1 MIGEA
6 MSGDLSTNEMAGRLL
21 TAHDT
26 ELADLVPTLIERV
39 SREFGLPAPE
49 PEHQWPA
56 DLIAAVR
63 EFLVCVATNDLE
75 RIGVR
80 DGIFEG
86 IGLESARV
94 GMDFESLAAAIRLAV
109 RVIQPRVHRT
119 VLAETKGGNPDAVL
133 ELLDR
138 VLAAGERVVVAT
150 RHGFDIAALTN
161 DDEAQLG
168 RRLGSELVGR
178 GEHAAGLAESIG
190 WHPESLVC
198 AVVTSPT
205 DSAEIARVIPV
216 RLAHF
221 VRADD
226 VVLAVPLAADRLS
239 TTLRSLL
246 AGIDCVVGPAV
257 PLADFE
263 ESLDLCQRLSAM
275 PVLRGRGPASPT
287 TSSSSWP
294 ARRTRPSLE
303 RCAASTSASSTGCP
317 RTTGRCSYARSTSGC
332 SSGGTGP
339 GSRRRSPSTRRPS
352 AAACT
357 ASGTSSR
364 TTSRTTGCGPS
375 SSSSSPPIPSRSR
388 ARHDGIN
395 SPQLVGLREHA
406 GGHI

>member
-275 PVLRGRGPASPT
+275 PVLRGRGPAFADDVLLELACQAD
-287 TSSSSWP
+287 P
-294 ARRTRPSLE
+294 AVTRALRRKHFGELDRLPEDHRSVLVRTLHEWLLQWGHRPRIASALTVHPQTVSGRMHRLRDLLADDLE
-303 RCAASTSASSTGCP
+303 DHRVRTELLFLLTADSVEVTG
-317 RTTGRCSYARSTSGC
+317 A
-332 SSGGTGP
+332 
-339 GSRRRSPSTRRPS
+339 TRR
-352 AAACT
+352 
-357 ASGTSSR
+357 
-364 TTSRTTGCGPS
+364 
-375 SSSSSPPIPSRSR
+375 
-388 ARHDGIN
+388 H
-395 SPQLVGLREHA
+395 Q
-406 GGHI
+406 